1 MQFIQ
6 YEKSCQQNHELP
18 VNFWAYIIQLKY
30 QLYLWY
36 IQSFLVLSEVICIAL
51 HEASFLRPLYK

>member
-1 MQFIQ
+1 MNRAVNNIM
-6 YEKSCQQNHELP
+6 SCQLRI
-18 VNFWAYIIQLKY
+18 VGFWAYIIQLNN

-51 HEASFLRPLYK
+51 HEASFFRPLYR